1 MDKSY
6 YFELAKE
13 YAVGSDWTVRGY
25 LDFIKL
31 KHPAVSST
39 DHHKIEEALKERLR
53 GIAGRGNG
61 IEKSKAFS
69 VLADFKVCIKSQQAI
84 TESA

>member
-39 DHHKIEEALKERLR
+39 DHHIIEEALKERLD
-53 GIAGRGNG
+53 NMH
-61 IEKSKAFS
+61 S
-69 VLADFKVCIKSQQAI
+69 VDHVENRHWSVVDC
-84 TESA
+84 